1 MVVSAVFIIDL
12 KGKVLIS
19 RNYRGDVTRVQ
30 AERFA
35 QKVQETDPTELK
47 PVFVDAG
54 VTYMY
59 LQVRW
64 SRVQAMWGPGVGSA
78 IGFEVP
84 LTEGALCRRL
94 QHNNVYVLALTRRN
108 SNVTAVFVFLEKLVE
123 VMREYFGQ
131 LEEVGG
137 TAGRRSSAHEDC
149 AVPRVQESIRDNF
162 VLIYELLDEIMVG

>member
-1 MVVSAVFIIDL
+1 MVVSAVFFIDL

-59 LQVRW
+59 LQVCRETW
-64 SRVQAMWGPGVGSA
+64 WGEMWVGW
-78 IGFEVP
+78 
-84 LTEGALCRRL
+84 R
-94 QHNNVYVLALTRRN
+94 
-108 SNVTAVFVFLEKLVE
+108 
-123 VMREYFGQ
+123 
-131 LEEVGG
+131 
-137 TAGRRSSAHEDC
+137 
-149 AVPRVQESIRDNF
+149 
-162 VLIYELLDEIMVG
+162 